1 MMFAIGVV
9 LFALAILLS
18 VALHECGHMW
28 VARATGMKVRRYF
41 VGFGPTLWSTRR
53 ANKLGETEY
62 GIKAVPL
69 GGFCDIAG
77 MTSVEELAP
86 GERPYAMYRQ
96 KTWKRVAVLAAGPG
110 MNFVIGLVLIYAIA
124 IMWGLPNLHQ
134 PTTAMVGETSCVKS
148 EVTQGQLGDCI
159 VPSPAAA
166 AGIQAG
172 DVIVAVGDTPVS
184 SFDELV
190 TAVRP
195 LSGPTPVTVQRGE
208 DGRAE
213 QITTIVDVTPSQ
225 RYVAGGDASED
236 GVAGADTA
244 PVPTDVGTIGVVAAV
259 FGPTQYNPLSAVPA
273 TFAFTG
279 DLAVELGKALS
290 KIPTKVGALVHSI
303 GGGERDPETP
313 ISVVGASIIGGD
325 TVDQGL
331 WVAFWFFLAQL
342 NFVLG
347 AVNLIPLLPFDGGHI
362 AIAVYEKI
370 RNLLR
375 SARGMVAAA
384 PVNYL
389 KLMPAT
395 YVVLVVVAGYMLL
408 TVTADFV
415 NPIRP
420 FQ

>member
-1 MMFAIGVV
+1 MMFV
-9 LFALAILLS
+9 LGIIAFALAILVS

-53 ANKLGETEY
+53 PNRLGSTEY
-62 GIKAVPL
+62 GVKAIPL

-77 MTSVEELAP
+77 MTSIEELAP
-86 GERPYAMYRQ
+86 DEHERAMYKQ
-96 KTWKRVAVLAAGPG
+96 KTWKRAAVLAAGPG

-124 IMWGLPNLHQ
+124 VIWGLPNLHP
-134 PTTAMVGETSCVKS
+134 PTTALVGETSCVKA
-148 EVTQGQLGDCI
+148 EVVKGQLGDCTG
-159 VPSPAAA
+159 PGPAAL
-166 AGIQAG
+166 AGIKPG
-172 DVIVAVGDTPVS
+172 DTVVKVGDTSVAN
-184 SFDELV
+184 FDEMV
-190 TAVRP
+190 AAVRK
-195 LSGPTPVTVQRGE
+195 LDGPTTFTVQR
-208 DGRAE
+208 DGSE
-213 QITTIVDVTPSQ
+213 FTTVVDVTRTERWVKPD
-225 RYVAGGDASED
+225 DAAATN
-236 GVAGADTA
+236 VGAVGIAA
-244 PVPTDVGTIGVVAAV
+244 PD

-279 DLAVELGKALS
+279 DLSVELGKSLAA
-290 KIPTKVGALVHSI
+290 IPTKIGALVHAI

-325 TVDQGL
+325 TVDHGL

-347 AVNLIPLLPFDGGHI
+347 AINLIPLLPFDGGHI
-362 AIAVYEKI
+362 AIAFYEKI
-370 RNLLR
+370 RNMIR
-375 SARGMVAAA
+375 AARRIDAAP

-395 YVVLVVVAGYMLL
+395 YVILVFVVGYMLL
-408 TVTADFV
+408 TVTADLV
-415 NPIRP
+415 NPIRL

>member
-1 MMFAIGVV
+1 MMFTIGIV

-53 ANKLGETEY
+53 PNKLGETEY
-62 GIKAVPL
+62 GVKAVPL

-77 MTSVEELAP
+77 MTSVEELTP
-86 GERPYAMYRQ
+86 DERPYAMYKQ
-96 KTWKRVAVLAAGPG
+96 KTWKRVTVLAAGPG
-110 MNFVIGLVLIYAIA
+110 MNFAIGLVLIYVIA
-124 IMWGLPNLHQ
+124 VIWGLPNLHP
-134 PTTAMVGETSCVKS
+134 PTSAMVGETSCVKS
-148 EVTQGQLGDCI
+148 EVAQGTLGDCI
-159 VPSPAAA
+159 APSPAAA

-172 DVIVAVGDTPVS
+172 DVVVEVGDTPVA

-190 TAVRP
+190 TAVRQ
-195 LSGPTPVTVQRGE
+195 LDGPTQFTVQRDQDGE
-208 DGRAE
+208 LRE
-213 QITTIVDVTPSQ
+213 FTTTVDVTQSQ
-225 RYVAGGDASED
+225 RYVAGGD
-236 GVAGADTA
+236 GAA
-244 PVPTDVGTIGVVAAV
+244 EPVPADVGTIGVTGAT
-259 FGPTQYNPLSAVPA
+259 FGPTQHNPLSAVPA

-279 DLAVELGKALS
+279 DLAVELGKALA
-290 KIPTKVGALVHSI
+290 KIPTKIGALVDSI

-325 TVDQGL
+325 TVDAGL

-347 AVNLIPLLPFDGGHI
+347 AINLVPLLPFDGGHI
-362 AIAVYEKI
+362 AIAVFEKL
-370 RNLLR
+370 RNLFR

-395 YVVLVVVAGYMLL
+395 YVVLVLVAGYMLL
-408 TVTADFV
+408 TVTADLV
-415 NPIRP
+415 NPIRL

>member
-1 MMFAIGVV
+1 MFVIGIV
-9 LFALAILLS
+9 LFALAILVS

-28 VARATGMKVRRYF
+28 IARATGMKVRRYF

-53 ANKLGETEY
+53 PNKLGSTEY
-62 GIKAVPL
+62 GVKAVPL

-77 MTSVEELAP
+77 MTSVEELTP
-86 GERPYAMYRQ
+86 DERPYAMFRQ

-110 MNFVIGLVLIYAIA
+110 MNFVIGLVLIYGIA
-124 IMWGLPNLHQ
+124 IIWGLPNLHQ
-134 PTTAMVGETSCVKS
+134 PTNAMVGETSCVKS
-148 EVTQGQLGDCI
+148 EVTQGKLGDCI
-159 VPSPAAA
+159 APSPAQA
-166 AGIQAG
+166 AGIRAG
-172 DVIVAVGDTPVS
+172 DVVVAVGGKPVANFEEMS
-184 SFDELV
+184 A
-190 TAVRP
+190 AVRK
-195 LSGPTPVTVQRGE
+195 LNGPTEFTVQR
-208 DGRAE
+208 AE
-213 QITTIVDVTPSQ
+213 NGATRQFTTTVDVTPSQ
-225 RYVAGGDASED
+225 RFVAGPG
-236 GVAGADTA
+236 GAA
-244 PVPTDVGTIGVVAAV
+244 PAPANVGTIGVTAAS

-279 DLAVELGKALS
+279 DLTVELGKSLA
-290 KIPTKVGALVHSI
+290 KIPTKIGALVHSI

-325 TVDQGL
+325 TVEAGL

-347 AVNLIPLLPFDGGHI
+347 AINLVPLLPFDGGHI
-362 AIAVYEKI
+362 AIALFEKV
-370 RNLLR
+370 RNLFR

-395 YVVLVVVAGYMLL
+395 YVVLFVVVGYMLL
-408 TVTADFV
+408 TVTADLV
-415 NPIRP
+415 NPIRL